1 MKKLGADKKG
11 GVFMSIDDILL
22 RLNSKYGF
30 RLNSKGTLYL
40 SECIL
45 AIVENRYNS
54 CHMTSLYK
62 DIATK
67 YNSNYKAVERVARN
81 QVSKLD
87 KHFPVLKK
95 HFTVGEFCLRE
106 SIKIVVEMNHKK
118 ESED

>member
-1 MKKLGADKKG
+1 MN
-11 GVFMSIDDILL
+11 IDEILL
-22 RLNSKYGF
+22 RLNSRYGF

-62 DIATK
+62 DIATRH
-67 YNSNYKAVERVARN
+67 NSNYKAVERVARN
-81 QVSKLD
+81 EVRKLE
-87 KHFPVLKK
+87 K

-106 SIKIVVEMNHKK
+106 SIQIVVERNHKK
-118 ESED
+118 ERED

>member
-1 MKKLGADKKG
+1 
-11 GVFMSIDDILL
+11 MSIDDILL
-22 RLNSKYGF
+22 RLNSRYGF

-40 SECIL
+40 SECIC

-67 YNSNYKAVERVARN
+67 HNSNYKAVERVARN
-81 QVSKLD
+81 EVRKLE
-87 KHFPVLKK
+87 K

-106 SIKIVVEMNHKK
+106 AIQIEVERHHKK
-118 ESED
+118 KERTKK

>member
-1 MKKLGADKKG
+1 MN
-11 GVFMSIDDILL
+11 IDEILL
-22 RLNSKYGF
+22 RLNSRYGF
-30 RLNSKGTLYL
+30 RLNSKGTIYL

-67 YNSNYKAVERVARN
+67 HNSNYKAVERVARN
-81 QVSKLD
+81 EVRKLD

-95 HFTVGEFCLRE
+95 HFTVGEFCLRDA
-106 SIKIVVEMNHKK
+106 IQIAVERNHKK
-118 ESED
+118 ERED

>member
-1 MKKLGADKKG
+1 MN
-11 GVFMSIDDILL
+11 IDEILL
-22 RLNSKYGF
+22 RLNSRYGF

-81 QVSKLD
+81 EVRKLE
-87 KHFPVLKK
+87 K

-106 SIKIVVEMNHKK
+106 AIQIVVEKNHKK
-118 ESED
+118 ERED

>member
-1 MKKLGADKKG
+1 MN
-11 GVFMSIDDILL
+11 IDDILL
-22 RLNSKYGF
+22 RLNSRYGF

-62 DIATK
+62 NIAAK
-67 YNSNYKAVERVARN
+67 HNSNYKAVERVARN
-81 QVSKLD
+81 EVRKLE
-87 KHFPVLKK
+87 K

-106 SIKIVVEMNHKK
+106 AIQIVVEMNHKRK
-118 ESED
+118 GRTKK